1 MFIATDFFDAGFWD
15 RVHGGSTHL
24 PIALALTSALL
35 DGVGSLATSGK
46 FREGFRFSGYFTL
59 LLAALGAVPAVIS
72 GLLLTKWDAVGSGV
86 TLLHHYFVWPSFGLL
101 IALVVWRSIAQRRT
115 SRIGFS
121 IYLIAILTTA
131 ALISIAGF
139 SLGDLVLQQ
148 LLMGPYQLSHEK
160 LCLPPSVS
168 PE

>member
-1 MFIATDFFDAGFWD
+1 MFIAIDFFDAGFLD

-35 DGVGSLATSGK
+35 DGVGSIAPSGK
-46 FREGFRFSGYFTL
+46 LREGFRFSGYFTL

-86 TLLHHYFVWPSFGLL
+86 TLLHHYFVWPSLGLL
-101 IALVVWRSIAQRRT
+101 AALVVWRSIVRHRT

-131 ALISIAGF
+131 VLISIAGF
-139 SLGDLVLQQ
+139 WGGEMVLNR
-148 LLMGPYQLSHEK
+148 
-160 LCLPPSVS
+160 
-168 PE
+168 

>member
-1 MFIATDFFDAGFWD
+1 MTGFARPSEIQRAVGGKAHDAALAEADHVFDDTFFYQ
-15 RVHGGSTHL
+15 GSTHL

-35 DGVGSLATSGK
+35 VGVGSIAPSGK

-72 GLLLTKWDAVGSGV
+72 GLMLTKWDAVGSGV
-86 TLLHHYFVWPSFGLL
+86 TLLHHYFVWPSLGLL
-101 IALVVWRSIAQRRT
+101 VALVVWRSIVRHRT

-131 ALISIAGF
+131 VLISIAGF
-139 SLGDLVLQQ
+139 WGGEMVLNR
-148 LLMGPYQLSHEK
+148 
-160 LCLPPSVS
+160 
-168 PE
+168 